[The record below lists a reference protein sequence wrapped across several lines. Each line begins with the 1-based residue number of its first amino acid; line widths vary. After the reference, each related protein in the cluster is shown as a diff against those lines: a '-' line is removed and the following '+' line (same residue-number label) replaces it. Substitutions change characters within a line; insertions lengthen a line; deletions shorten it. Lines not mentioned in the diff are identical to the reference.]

1 MIQFWNIFKLISQYF
16 LHIYVR
22 FYPFLFL
29 SQFNEC
35 SNFLKKKKNDKFWL
49 LIYFSK
55 LAWKKYKTI
64 FFKRESVYIFKIVW
78 TWNHLLSA

>member
-29 SQFNEC
+29 SQFIEC
-35 SNFLKKKKNDKFWL
+35 SNFLTKKKININFDSL
-49 LIYFSK
+49 
-55 LAWKKYKTI
+55 
-64 FFKRESVYIFKIVW
+64 YISQ
-78 TWNHLLSA
+78 N

>member
-29 SQFNEC
+29 SQFIEC
-35 SNFLKKKKNDKFWL
+35 SNFLKKKKM
-49 LIYFSK
+49 
-55 LAWKKYKTI
+55 T
-64 FFKRESVYIFKIVW
+64 
-78 TWNHLLSA
+78 